1 VFLLSFDGCMHV
13 YFPPEYRYE
22 GIPKVVSACMDA
34 HLKDAFTKTPT
45 LEDILA
51 VDEWARAFVREWKP

>member
-1 VFLLSFDGCMHV
+1 MHHA
-13 YFPPEYRYE
+13 YMYTMLTTRRYE

-34 HLKDAFTKTPT
+34 HHKDAYTKTPT
-45 LEDILA
+45 LDDILA